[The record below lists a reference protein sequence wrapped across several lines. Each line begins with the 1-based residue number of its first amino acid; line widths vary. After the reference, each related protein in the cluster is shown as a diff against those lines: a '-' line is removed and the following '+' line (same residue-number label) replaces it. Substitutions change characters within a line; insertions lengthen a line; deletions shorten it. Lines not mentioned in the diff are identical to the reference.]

1 MKEKVTMRSS
11 PHQEHRN
18 WLSQLDFYSDELRI
32 FELELQKVIQE
43 HPDLLSIIEHVD
55 EYREILDRKKLHIQ
69 DFKARILDHEQQ
81 MGDNPT
87 SSEDKDE
94 VHSLLKSE
102 LSDFQKSLED
112 LKRNFRRFV
121 AYND

>member
-1 MKEKVTMRSS
+1 MKEKITMRPS
-11 PHQEHRN
+11 PHQEHRE
-18 WLSQLDFYSDELRI
+18 WFSQLDFYSDELRV

-69 DFKARILDHEQQ
+69 DMEARIVDHEQR
-81 MGDNPT
+81 MGINPAP
-87 SSEDKDE
+87 SGEE
-94 VHSLLKSE
+94 ENVHQVLKSE
-102 LSDFQKSLED
+102 LSDFQKSMED
-112 LKRNFRRFV
+112 LKRSFRRFV